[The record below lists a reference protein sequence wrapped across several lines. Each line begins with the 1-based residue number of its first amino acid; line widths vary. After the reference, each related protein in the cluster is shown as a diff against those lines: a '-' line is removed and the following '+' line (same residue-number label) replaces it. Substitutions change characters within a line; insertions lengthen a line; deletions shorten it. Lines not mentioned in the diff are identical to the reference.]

1 MSISMDIEVG
11 APRQAPAGFE
21 EAVPVSGHQGPS
33 SRAGT
38 QFVRPSYGL
47 VNRAVQACDVAACI
61 LAPVVLR
68 TAWVVSAEP
77 LTLAQSLM
85 IGVLMATSFLFALRL
100 SGAYRVERYRKA
112 EWSAMDVFA
121 GWAAAAVVV
130 MLVLWAFD
138 PAMLGARR
146 WMVSWTFTLLAVLM
160 IERTVMFVVLRRA
173 IRAGLLRRHVAVIGD
188 GPLAQDMRARLL
200 AAEES
205 GSYRF
210 EGLYGEDCAIG
221 DGVAGDLDDLCR
233 LALERRI
240 DLIVIAL
247 PWDRSERIFALAE
260 RVQWI
265 SADVAAPIE
274 RTTFLSSASQA
285 TEVAGAPAMVLSHH
299 PFKGTE
305 GLVKVVEDYLV
316 ATAALMMLS
325 PIMLVV
331 AAVLK
336 LEGKG
341 PVLFRQERVGFN
353 GRRFAIYKF
362 RTMTVDPNDDGS
374 FGTAK
379 DNPRITKIGA
389 FLRQTSLDEL
399 PQLFN
404 VLRGE
409 MSVVG
414 PRPHVPNMFIEERS
428 YAETVRAYA
437 SRHRIKPG
445 ITGWAQINGMRGG
458 IDSVAKAS
466 RGVELDLHYIKAWSL
481 RFDLAIMM
489 RTLFRHMAGPSVF

>member
-1 MSISMDIEVG
+1 MEAEAG
-11 APRQAPAGFE
+11 LRARRPAGFDA
-21 EAVPVSGHQGPS
+21 AVPVSGRRPLSG
-33 SRAGT
+33 RARA

-47 VNRAVQACDVAACI
+47 VNRAAQACDVTACL
-61 LAPVVLR
+61 LAPVLLR
-68 TAWVVSAEP
+68 TAWIVSAAP
-77 LTLAQSLM
+77 LSVTQSLM
-85 IGVLMATSFLFALRL
+85 IGALLAVAFLFALRL
-100 SGAYRVERYRKA
+100 SGAYRVERYRRA
-112 EWSAMDVFA
+112 EWFAVDVIC
-121 GWAAAAVVV
+121 GWAAAVAVVAV
-130 MLVLWAFD
+130 VLWAFA
-138 PAMLGARR
+138 PEMLAAKR
-146 WMVSWTFTLLAVLM
+146 WLISWTLSLLVALLL
-160 IERTVMFVVLRRA
+160 ERALLFLVLRRA
-173 IRAGLLRRHVAVIGD
+173 IRAGLLRRHVAVIGA
-188 GPLAQDMRARLL
+188 GPLGQEMRARLL
-200 AAEES
+200 GSEEA

-210 EGLYGEDCAIG
+210 EGLYAEDDVPAN
-221 DGVAGDLDDLCR
+221 GVAGSVADLCR
-233 LALERRI
+233 LALDRRL

-247 PWDRSERIFALAE
+247 PWERSRRIFELADE
-260 RVQWI
+260 VQWI
-265 SADVAAPIE
+265 SADVVAPIE
-274 RTTFLSSASQA
+274 RSTFLSSASHAAQI
-285 TEVAGAPAMVLSHH
+285 AGAPAMILSHH

-305 GLVKVVEDYLV
+305 GLVKVIEDY
-316 ATAALMMLS
+316 
-325 PIMLVV
+325 VV
-331 AAVLK
+331 AAVALVLLSPLMLGVALALK

-374 FGTAK
+374 LGTTK
-379 DNPRITKIGA
+379 DDPRITKLGA
-389 FLRQTSLDEL
+389 FLRSTSLDEL

-414 PRPHVPNMFIEERS
+414 PRPHVPNMFVEERS

-437 SRHRIKPG
+437 ARHRIKPG

-481 RFDLAIMM
+481 RFDLTIML